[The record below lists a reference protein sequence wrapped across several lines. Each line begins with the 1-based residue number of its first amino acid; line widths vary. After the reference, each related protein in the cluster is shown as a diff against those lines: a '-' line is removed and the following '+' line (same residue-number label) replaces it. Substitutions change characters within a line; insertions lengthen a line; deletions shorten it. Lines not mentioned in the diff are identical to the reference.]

1 MGGSVSKGIEHN
13 TKQIGVGLDKTV
25 GAVGASGGSLDQGMK
40 GLSNVMDQTVG
51 RKGLGGAVN
60 QGLSQLNEGFSHNMK
75 QVGAVAHGLGQL
87 MTGQNPFDQGSGN
100 QGPMTSEANYSQRAG
115 STGKTSG
122 SKKKADMGDSKT
134 KKSQRGKRAL
144 TIRNK

>member
-13 TKQIGVGLDKTV
+13 TKQIGVGLDKTG
-25 GAVGASGGSLDQGMK
+25 GAVGAPGGSLDQGMK
-40 GLSNVMDQTVG
+40 GLGNAMEQTVG
-51 RKGLGGAVN
+51 SKGLGGAVN
-60 QGLSQLNEGFSHNMK
+60 QGLSELTKGVSDNM
-75 QVGAVAHGLGQL
+75 QEIGNVASGLGSL
-87 MTGQNPFDQGSGN
+87 LTGGNPFGGGGD
-100 QGPMTSEANYSQRAG
+100 QGPMTSEANYSQRSG

>member
-1 MGGSVSKGIEHN
+1 MGGSVTKAIDHN
-13 TKQIGVGLDKTV
+13 VKQVGVGLDKTV

-40 GLSNVMDQTVG
+40 GLGNAMEQTVG

-60 QGLSQLNEGFSHNMK
+60 QGLSELNKGVSHNM
-75 QVGAVAHGLGQL
+75 QQIGNVASGLGSL
-87 MTGQNPFDQGSGN
+87 LTGGNPFGGGGD
-100 QGPMTSEANYSQRAG
+100 QGPMTSEANYSQRSG

-144 TIRNK
+144 TIRK

>member
-25 GAVGASGGSLDQGMK
+25 GAVGAPGGSLDQGMK
-40 GLSNVMDQTVG
+40 GLGNAMEQTVG

-60 QGLSQLNEGFSHNMK
+60 QGLSELNKGISHNM
-75 QVGAVAHGLGQL
+75 QQIGNVASGLGSL
-87 MTGQNPFDQGSGN
+87 LTGGNPFDQGGGN
-100 QGPMTSEANYSQRAG
+100 KGPMTSEANYSQRSG

-144 TIRNK
+144 TIRK

>member
-1 MGGSVSKGIEHN
+1 MGGSASKVVEDLKPRSIKGADMETLGKGGAHLN
-13 TKQIGVGLDKTV
+13 RELNKTIG
-25 GAVGASGGSLDQGMK
+25 QE
-40 GLSNVMDQTVG
+40 
-51 RKGLGGAVN
+51 GLGGTIGRGM
-60 QGLSQLNEGFSHNMK
+60 QTINEGISHNMK
-75 QVGAVAHGLGQL
+75 QIGAVAHGIGQL
-87 MTGQNPFDQGSGN
+87 ATGQNPFDQGGGDK
-100 QGPMTSEANYSQRAG
+100 GPMTSEANYSQRSG

>member
-1 MGGSVSKGIEHN
+1 MGGSASKVVEDLKPRSIKGVDMETLGKGGAHLN
-13 TKQIGVGLDKTV
+13 RELNKTIG
-25 GAVGASGGSLDQGMK
+25 QE
-40 GLSNVMDQTVG
+40 
-51 RKGLGGAVN
+51 GLGGAVN
-60 QGLSQLNEGFSHNMK
+60 KGLSQLNEGFSHNMK
-75 QVGAVAHGLGQL
+75 QIGAVAHGIGQL
-87 MTGQNPFDQGSGN
+87 ATGGNPFDQGGGDK
-100 QGPMTSEANYSQRAG
+100 GPMTSEANYSQRSG

>member
-25 GAVGASGGSLDQGMK
+25 GAVGAPGGSLDQGMK
-40 GLSNVMDQTVG
+40 GLGNAMEQTVG

-60 QGLSQLNEGFSHNMK
+60 QGLSELNKGFSHNM
-75 QVGAVAHGLGQL
+75 QQIGAVASGLGQIL
-87 MTGQNPFDQGSGN
+87 TGGNPFDQGGGN
-100 QGPMTSEANYSQRAG
+100 KGPMTSEANYSQRAG